1 MCRREGLYPGTD
13 AEIVLHV
20 SNRPPRSMS
29 IRLSEPS
36 LSPRTEPLAIFDL
49 SEWQTRLVGSGIAV
63 AACIMALALLS
74 WLMPRLMGRISRAG
88 QGPRSRQRQTAA
100 SLLASSLRYVVVLA
114 ALIAIFILL
123 AGGGALGAVSGA
135 ALVLVLV
142 SFASQRLLGDV
153 IAGFFVLFED
163 QYAVGD
169 VVRLEPSGVSG
180 VVAELGLRTTVVR
193 APNGDLCHVPNGQIT
208 AVRRA
213 PTGGRMLRVLALTR
227 DPDELEAL
235 VPALAPAVPGAT
247 LTTLGRWDLGGRVWA
262 VAIQAD
268 VLPNLDGPTEEN
280 LIAALKARAGE
291 ILLADPSVTGDG
303 PADRPSAGGVAE

>member
-1 MCRREGLYPGTD
+1 MRTVSLGLF
-13 AEIVLHV
+13 
-20 SNRPPRSMS
+20 
-29 IRLSEPS
+29 RL
-36 LSPRTEPLAIFDL
+36 T
-49 SEWQTRLVGSGIAV
+49 EWQTRFLGVGVTV
-63 AACIMALALLS
+63 AACVLALGLLA
-74 WLMPRLMGRISRAG
+74 WLMPRLMRRVSRVAP
-88 QGPRSRQRQTAA
+88 GPRSRQRQTAA

-180 VVAELGLRTTVVR
+180 VVVELGLRTTVVR
-193 APNGDLCHVPNGQIT
+193 DANGDLCHVPNGQIT

-213 PTGGRMLRVLALTR
+213 PSAGRTLRVLALTR
-227 DPDELEAL
+227 DPDEIETL
-235 VPALAPAVPGAT
+235 VPMLAPAVPGAT
-247 LTTLGRWDLGGRVWA
+247 LRVTGRSELGGRVWA
-262 VAIQAD
+262 MAIQAD
-268 VLPNLDGPTEEN
+268 VLPNLDGPTEEH
-280 LIAALKARAGE
+280 LIAALKARAGD

-303 PADRPSAGGVAE
+303 PLGRLSSGGTVE

>member
-1 MCRREGLYPGTD
+1 VTPR
-13 AEIVLHV
+13 AELI
-20 SNRPPRSMS
+20 
-29 IRLSEPS
+29 S
-36 LSPRTEPLAIFDL
+36 LPAL
-49 SEWQTRLVGSGIAV
+49 SEWQTRFLGVGIAI
-63 AACIMALALLS
+63 AACVLALGLLS
-74 WLMPRLMGRISRAG
+74 WLMPRLMRRVSRSA
-88 QGPRSRQRQTAA
+88 QGPRFRQRQTAA

-180 VVAELGLRTTVVR
+180 VVAELGLRATVIR
-193 APNGDLCHVPNGQIT
+193 DANGDLCHVPNGQIT

-213 PTGGRMLRVLALTR
+213 PSAGRTLRLLALTR

-235 VPALAPAVPGAT
+235 VPALGPAVPGAT
-247 LTTLGRWDLGGRVWA
+247 LKVTGRSELGGRVWA

-268 VLPNLDGPTEEN
+268 VLPNLDGPAEEN
-280 LIAALKARAGE
+280 LIAALKARAGDV
-291 ILLADPSVTGDG
+291 LLADPSVTGHG
-303 PADRPSAGGVAE
+303 PLSRPNASGVAE

>member
-1 MCRREGLYPGTD
+1 MTP
-13 AEIVLHV
+13 
-20 SNRPPRSMS
+20 
-29 IRLSEPS
+29 LSV
-36 LSPRTEPLAIFDL
+36 FNF
-49 SEWQTRLVGSGIAV
+49 SEWQTRLFGAGVAV
-63 AACIMALALLS
+63 AACVFALAVLS
-74 WLMPRLMGRISRAG
+74 WLMPRLMRRISRVN
-88 QGPRSRQRQTAA
+88 QGPRARQRQTAA

-142 SFASQRLLGDV
+142 SFASQRLLGDM

-180 VVAELGLRTTVVR
+180 VVTELGLRTTVVR
-193 APNGDLCHVPNGQIT
+193 DANGDLCHVPNGQIT

-213 PTGGRMLRVLALTR
+213 PGAGRSLRVLALTKE
-227 DPDELEAL
+227 PDDLEAL
-235 VPALAPAVPGAT
+235 VPSLAPAVPGAT
-247 LTTLGRWDLGGRVWA
+247 LRVTGRSDLGGRVWA

-268 VLPNLDGPTEEN
+268 VLPNLDGPAQEN
-280 LIAALKARAGE
+280 LIAALKARAGDL
-291 ILLADPSVTGDG
+291 LLADPSVTGDG
-303 PADRPSAGGVAE
+303 SEHRAAPGGVAE